1 MRTPKS
7 ETQTISLI
15 IIITEKRENAI
26 YFIKKQWNWYYFW
39 NDSEFKNN
47 FANNADEKT
56 NNVNDEPILSIKYTE
71 IIQRKRT
78 KENDRISRIYST
90 MYMLNFGA
98 KRQTNILPPSKSFIG
113 KRFNIARK
121 NEATAPK
128 MIYSLFWKLR

>member
-1 MRTPKS
+1 MRTPKT

-56 NNVNDEPILSIKYTE
+56 NNVNDEPILSIKYTRE
-71 IIQRKRT
+71 FIVII
-78 KENDRISRIYST
+78 
-90 MYMLNFGA
+90 
-98 KRQTNILPPSKSFIG
+98 PSQC
-113 KRFNIARK
+113 FNLVI
-121 NEATAPK
+121 
-128 MIYSLFWKLR
+128 